1 MNLEPLSR
9 WLGPRYV
16 YTGKDI
22 FDGETGYRMRESE
35 LFYAITTRC
44 RELDLSVSLYDW
56 KDVDGKRVYS
66 YVIEDHAL
74 DDNPEAGHG
83 PTPLS
88 AALAAVEELTKE
100 TPDGR

>member
-1 MNLEPLSR
+1 MSLEPLAR

-56 KDVDGKRVYS
+56 QNVNEERVYS
-66 YVIEDHAL
+66 FVIGDFLHH
-74 DDNPEAGHG
+74 DEAAEGCG

-88 AALAAVEELTKE
+88 AALAAVEERTKE
-100 TPDGR
+100 TT